1 MVNKIFEE
9 IKNLGYSHE
18 DALKILKA
26 EKERVEAIEE
36 PDPEPIPEV
45 EPVPLVKD
53 ESHEIIKPDK
63 PIDTKDIKKIIS
75 SEVQL
80 EVKRQLKMKR
90 GSPPEMRDPL
100 PGEDFVKNTITKNL
114 YEIIV

>member
-1 MVNKIFEE
+1 MVNKILED

-18 DALKILKA
+18 DVLKILKA
-26 EKERVEAIEE
+26 EKEKAEATEE
-36 PDPEPIPEV
+36 PEPEPVV
-45 EPVPLVKD
+45 EEILEPSEKD

-90 GSPPEMRDPL
+90 GSPPEMREPK

-114 YEIIV
+114 FEIIV